1 MVNVFRHLLLV
12 VAMLGMPAVNAQEH
26 AATDNTAANKT
37 VQRAEAEAEKE
48 QAEQPQDRPATPD
61 TFKPSVE
68 ISEDLSVSFPVDI

>member
-1 MVNVFRHLLLV
+1 MANVFRHLLLV
-12 VAMLGMPAVNAQEH
+12 VAMLVMPAVNAQEH
-26 AATDNTAANKT
+26 AASDNTSANKT
-37 VQRAEAEAEKE
+37 VQQAEAEKE

>member
-1 MVNVFRHLLLV
+1 MANIFRHLLLV

-37 VQRAEAEAEKE
+37 VQQAEKE
-48 QAEQPQDRPATPD
+48 QAEQSQDRPATPD

>member
-1 MVNVFRHLLLV
+1 MANVFRHLLLV

-37 VQRAEAEAEKE
+37 VQQAEKE
-48 QAEQPQDRPATPD
+48 QAEQSQDRPATPD

>member
-1 MVNVFRHLLLV
+1 MANVFRHLLLV
-12 VAMLGMPAVNAQEH
+12 VAMLVMPAVNAQEH
-26 AATDNTAANKT
+26 ATTDNTAANKT
-37 VQRAEAEAEKE
+37 VQQAEAEKE